1 MTHGRLFFVDIET
14 VPDREVLPADFA
26 EDAFPAKPIQH
37 RIVAISFLAAALIRE
52 GGREQYVV
60 EECRSG
66 GELASTEEQLLAGFW
81 RRFERDKPRVVTWNG
96 RGFDLPVLVQ
106 RAFVY
111 GIPANYWHQ
120 GGDRSG
126 YRYRYAVES
135 HCDLMDALADHGA
148 SKALKL
154 EEAAVALGLP
164 GKIGGHGSEVRDMVA
179 AGKLAEVRAYCESDV
194 LNLFVLYVR
203 WAFITG
209 RIDALSHNAALD
221 SLVAYLERE
230 RAERP
235 HLGTFIDA
243 WCSSTRPAPM
253 HVLVPLRDRVVVT
266 GESEHLRSEDV
277 LTQGT
282 TS

>member
-1 MTHGRLFFVDIET
+1 
-14 VPDREVLPADFA
+14 
-26 EDAFPAKPIQH
+26 
-37 RIVAISFLAAALIRE
+37 VAISFLSAALVRE
-52 GGREQYVV
+52 GRVERYTV

-66 GELASTEEQLLAGFW
+66 GDLASGEEQLLRGFW

-106 RAFVY
+106 RAFIY

-120 GGDRSG
+120 AGDKFTG

-179 AGKLAEVRAYCESDV
+179 VGNLASVRAYCESDV

-203 WAFITG
+203 WAYVTG
-209 RIDALSHNAALD
+209 RIDATGHNAALD
-221 SLVAYLERE
+221 SLVTYLEQE
-230 RAERP
+230 RAARP
-235 HLGTFIDA
+235 HLGTFLDG
-243 WCSSTRPAPM
+243 WRGSPRPAPM
-253 HVLVPLRDRVVVT
+253 HVPVPVEDRAPAPA
-266 GESEHLRSEDV
+266 GGDHLRSEDV
-277 LTQGT
+277 LGVVV
-282 TS
+282 SGGAS

>member
-1 MTHGRLFFVDIET
+1 MSHGRLFFVDIET
-14 VPDREVLPADFA
+14 VPDREVLPADFG
-26 EDAFPAKPIQH
+26 EDDFPAKPIQH
-37 RIVAISFLAAALIRE
+37 RVVAISFLSAALVRDGNRE
-52 GGREQYVV
+52 FYTV

-66 GELASTEEQLLAGFW
+66 GELISTEEQLLAGFW

-120 GGDRSG
+120 AGDRWTG
-126 YRYRYAVES
+126 YRHRYGVES

-154 EEAAVALGLP
+154 EEAAFALGLP
-164 GKIGGHGSEVRDMVA
+164 GKIGCHGSEVREMVA
-179 AGKLAEVRAYCESDV
+179 AGRLADVRAYCESDV

-209 RIDALSHNAALD
+209 RTDAAGLGRRHAAGTLQGALNPIRAGLVRAQVSQNMETIDIG
-221 SLVAYLERE
+221 YLG
-230 RAERP
+230 P
-235 HLGTFIDA
+235 DDIFG
-243 WCSSTRPAPM
+243 P
-253 HVLVPLRDRVVVT
+253 
-266 GESEHLRSEDV
+266 
-277 LTQGT
+277 
-282 TS
+282 